1 MDAISNFFVTGAS
14 GQLGRIVVQ
23 LLADRGFN
31 VIAGMRDPAKGADL
45 AALGAEVRAFDY
57 DNPASLASAVAGADR
72 LLLISS
78 SEVGKRVTQHQAVI
92 DAACTAGVAFIAY
105 TSILRATETP
115 IGLASEHRATEALIQ
130 QSGIAHAFLRNG
142 WYCENFMMGLT
153 PAIQHGALMTC
164 ANQAR
169 FSAATRADFAAGAV
183 AVLTKADPEA
193 ASVYELA
200 GSTSFSME
208 ELAMMISDASGREI
222 AFVNVPEAQYA
233 EMLISTGMPEPFARS
248 LAETDTL
255 AGQGWLQDDSRTLEQ
270 LIGRP
275 TTPISALLSSLTPTA
290 A

>member
-57 DNPASLASAVAGADR
+57 DNPASLASALAGTDR

-164 ANQAR
+164 ASQAR
-169 FSAATRADFAAGAV
+169 FSAATRADFAAMPLLMSVDSAKMRTFV
-183 AVLTKADPEA
+183 EPEAVLDIEAFLEHDGSGFAVVKAKIT
-193 ASVYELA
+193 SA
-200 GSTSFSME
+200 GKK
-208 ELAMMISDASGREI
+208 ICDAQLKLRTI
-222 AFVNVPEAQYA
+222 PFDQVPLGPIVKKRAGEVGLLDA
-233 EMLISTGMPEPFARS
+233 LSARPQ
-248 LAETDTL
+248 E
-255 AGQGWLQDDSRTLEQ
+255 
-270 LIGRP
+270 
-275 TTPISALLSSLTPTA
+275 
-290 A
+290 